1 MNIKGKDAFVEVF
14 GSSAKLRRELD
25 RKGGACRGI
34 LECHITGR
42 AYLTH
47 PRAQDLPALAEAGW
61 MRLALDE
68 MESEVSVLAGHHRFS
83 PEAAKVFGVAT
94 AFRLNYRSLKLV
106 QVLDRASRLSA
117 AAAAAETGAGAPAPV
132 TGASEKE
139 PRNK

>member
-1 MNIKGKDAFVEVF
+1 MNIKGKDAFVEVC

-68 MESEVSVLAGHHRFS
+68 MESGSRCRRAPPLLA
-83 PEAAKVFGVAT
+83 EAAKVFGVAT

-106 QVLDRASRLSA
+106 QVRVGPLVSLLLLRRRRRGRVL
-117 AAAAAETGAGAPAPV
+117 
-132 TGASEKE
+132 
-139 PRNK
+139 RRR

>member
-1 MNIKGKDAFVEVF
+1 MEVF

-68 MESEVSVLAGHHRFS
+68 MESEVSVLAGH
-83 PEAAKVFGVAT
+83 VLGVG
-94 AFRLNYRSLKLV
+94 V
-106 QVLDRASRLSA
+106 D
-117 AAAAAETGAGAPAPV
+117 
-132 TGASEKE
+132 EKA
-139 PRNK
+139 RRDGDGGGGGGGRRRRWQWRRRQWQRRRRRR